1 MCIIKRMKLIVGLG
15 NPGKEYENTRH
26 NTGFLCLDKVA
37 RALDVK
43 INRRAFNALI
53 GKTTYRG
60 EQVILMKPQTY
71 MNLSGEAVGKAVR
84 YYHLDPGSDVL
95 VVYDD
100 LDLPVGNLRLREGGS
115 AGGHNGIKSIIAHL
129 STQQF
134 CRIRVGI
141 GSDKK
146 EDTRDYVLSGFWG
159 EDIEKWQKA
168 IDEASKA
175 CVEFINN
182 RFQDVMNR
190 HNRRNRAGA

>member
-1 MCIIKRMKLIVGLG
+1 MKLIVGLG

-37 RALDVK
+37 QALNVK
-43 INRRAFNALI
+43 VNRRAFNALV
-53 GKTTYRG
+53 GKTNFKG
-60 EQVILMKPQTY
+60 EQVILMKPMTY
-71 MNLSGEAVGKAVR
+71 MNLSGEAVCKAVR
-84 YYHLDPGSDVL
+84 YYHLDPTKDVL
-95 VVYDD
+95 IVYDD
-100 LDLPVGNLRLREGGS
+100 LDLPVGNIRLREGGS

-129 STQQF
+129 NTQQF

-146 EDTRDYVLSGFWG
+146 RDDTRDYVLSGFWG
-159 EDIEKWQKA
+159 EDIEKWQGA

-175 CVEFINN
+175 CVEFVTL

-190 HNRRNRAGA
+190 HNRKNK

>member
-1 MCIIKRMKLIVGLG
+1 MYVIAGLG
-15 NPGKEYENTRH
+15 NPGRKYEGTRH
-26 NTGFLCLDKVA
+26 NSGFA
-37 RALDVK
+37 ALDILAERYRIPVASERMK
-43 INRRAFNALI
+43 GLCGSGLI
-53 GKTTYRG
+53 DG
-60 EQVILMKPQTY
+60 EKVLLVKPQTY

-100 LDLPVGNLRLREGGS
+100 LDLPVGNLRLREAGS

-159 EDIEKWQKA
+159 EDIEKWQGA

>member
-1 MCIIKRMKLIVGLG
+1 MKLIVGLG

-37 RALDVK
+37 DGLNVK
-43 INRRAFNALI
+43 ISRRAFNALI
-53 GKTTYRG
+53 AKITYKG
-60 EQVILMKPQTY
+60 EQIILMKPQTY

-84 YYHLDPGSDVL
+84 YYHLDPEKDVL

-100 LDLPVGNLRLREGGS
+100 LDLPVGNIRLRESGS

-129 STQQF
+129 GTQKF

-146 EDTRDYVLSGFWG
+146 DDARDYVLSGFWG
-159 EDIEKWQKA
+159 EELEKWQTS
-168 IDEASKA
+168 IDEASRA
-175 CVEFINN
+175 CREYMTDK
-182 RFQDVMNR
+182 FQVIMNK
-190 HNRRNRAGA
+190 HNIRNKK